1 MTLTAAS
8 WLSQA
13 SDVLGK
19 RMQGWL
25 NGQQRPIDSLKNDGA
40 GDRCSNFCR
49 AAKEAGDVCS
59 EEELCR
65 RVLLPVASMSPPPPL
80 PFEKSLQLSDF
91 SFKFSRTTS

>member
-25 NGQQRPIDSLKNDGA
+25 NGQQRRIDSLKNDGA

-65 RVLLPVASMSPPPPL
+65 RVLLPVASMSPPPV